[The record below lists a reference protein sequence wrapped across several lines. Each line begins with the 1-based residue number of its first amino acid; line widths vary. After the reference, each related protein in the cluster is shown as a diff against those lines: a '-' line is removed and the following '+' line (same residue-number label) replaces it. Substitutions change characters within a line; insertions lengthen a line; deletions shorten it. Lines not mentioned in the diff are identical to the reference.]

1 VEVQTVQARGRMRSK
16 ASSLAIGVS
25 PLPLDLR
32 SVGSQR
38 DDVGVSCERRLVG
51 HSTSRLKIQFA
62 PRRVLE
68 SRPQV
73 VGMLFESI
81 PPGLDMSEC
90 SLKLI

>member
-1 VEVQTVQARGRMRSK
+1 
-16 ASSLAIGVS
+16 LS

-51 HSTSRLKIQFA
+51 HSTNRLKIQCT
-62 PRRVLE
+62 PRRFLE

-90 SLKLI
+90 RVKLI